1 MQEQKESRS
10 GAFKK
15 VLFFIFT
22 LLLIAV
28 LGYLALQTYTIF
40 HRTYKTETAIAYTMS
55 DNITLKGVAVFQA
68 VDVPGSGNLGYVV
81 QDGERVS
88 AGTILAEQYTDDS
101 QGTMREQ
108 LDRLDRA
115 ISLLT
120 KSENSAGSDLSVLTT
135 QTRTA
140 LYNLLDQIDTDSYST
155 IQDAAEDFLLAQN
168 KLQISTGQAD
178 GFGDVLANLQ
188 SERDGLAA
196 QLNGLQTIEADTNG
210 YFVSSVSAAPVVR
223 DTAELDA
230 MSLAD
235 LQNMIDAGQTP
246 SNDGLA
252 GHIVTGFSW
261 RFYAVCSADLA
272 ARLSGLTRVS
282 ISVPGKQEEPLAA
295 TVVDVT
301 ADEETGLA
309 RVVLECRSINAQVL
323 CLNYEEAEVSL
334 HTYQGIRIDRSAL
347 HIVNGQRGV
356 YVKYG
361 DLQRFRRITILYED
375 DNYILVPEDGEV
387 GSDNEL
393 RLYDEVIVE
402 GSNLQDGKLL

>member
-1 MQEQKESRS
+1 M
-10 GAFKK
+10 
-15 VLFFIFT
+15 
-22 LLLIAV
+22 
-28 LGYLALQTYTIF
+28 
-40 HRTYKTETAIAYTMS
+40 
-55 DNITLKGVAVFQA
+55 FQA

-101 QGTMREQ
+101 QGAMRER

-115 ISLLT
+115 ILLLT
-120 KSENSAGSDLSVLTT
+120 KSENSSGSDLSVLTT

-140 LYNLLDQIDTDSYST
+140 LYNLLDQIDTASYGA

-168 KLQISTGQAD
+168 KLQISTGQAA
-178 GFGDVLANLQ
+178 GFGEVLASLQ
-188 SERDGLAA
+188 RAEQAA
-196 QLNGLQTIEADTNG
+196 LEK
-210 YFVSSVSAAPVVR
+210 
-223 DTAELDA
+223 LDA
-230 MSLAD
+230 MSPAD
-235 LQNMIDAGQTP
+235 LQKMINAGETP
-246 SNDGLA
+246 SNADLA

-272 ARLSGLTRVS
+272 GRLNGLSRVS

-301 ADEETGLA
+301 TDEETGLA
-309 RVVLECRSINAQVL
+309 KVALECRSINAQVL
-323 CLNYEEAEVSL
+323 CLNYEEAEISL
-334 HTYQGIRIDRSAL
+334 HTYQGIRIDRRAL

-375 DNYILVPEDGEV
+375 DTYILVPEGGKVGE
-387 GSDNEL
+387 DNEL

>member
-1 MQEQKESRS
+1 MHEQNESQPK
-10 GAFKK
+10 AFIKI
-15 VLFFIFT
+15 LFALFT
-22 LLLIAV
+22 ALLVVV
-28 LGYLALQTYTIF
+28 LGYLCIQIYTIF

-101 QGTMREQ
+101 QGAMRER

-115 ISLLT
+115 ILLLT
-120 KSENSAGSDLSVLTT
+120 KSENSSGSDLSVLTT

-140 LYNLLDQIDTDSYST
+140 LYNLLDQIDTASYGA

-168 KLQISTGQAD
+168 KLQISTGQAA
-178 GFGDVLANLQ
+178 GFGEVLA
-188 SERDGLAA
+188 R
-196 QLNGLQTIEADTNG
+196 
-210 YFVSSVSAAPVVR
+210 YFVSSESAAPVVR
-223 DTAELDA
+223 DPTELDA
-230 MSLAD
+230 MSPAD
-235 LQNMIDAGQTP
+235 LQKMINAGETP
-246 SNDGLA
+246 SNTDLA

-272 ARLSGLTRVS
+272 GRLNGLSRVS

-301 ADEETGLA
+301 TDEETGLA
-309 RVVLECRSINAQVL
+309 KVALECRSINAQVL
-323 CLNYEEAEVSL
+323 CLNYEEAEISL
-334 HTYQGIRIDRSAL
+334 HTYQGIRIDRRAL

-375 DNYILVPEDGEV
+375 DTYILVPEGGKVGE
-387 GSDNEL
+387 DNEL

>member
-1 MQEQKESRS
+1 MHEQNESQPK
-10 GAFKK
+10 AFIKI
-15 VLFFIFT
+15 LFALFT
-22 LLLIAV
+22 ALLVVV
-28 LGYLALQTYTIF
+28 LGYLCIQIYTIF

-101 QGTMREQ
+101 QGAMRER

-115 ISLLT
+115 ILLLT
-120 KSENSAGSDLSVLTT
+120 KSENSSGSDLSVLTT

-140 LYNLLDQIDTDSYST
+140 LYNLLDQIDTASYGA

-168 KLQISTGQAD
+168 KLQ
-178 GFGDVLANLQ
+178 
-188 SERDGLAA
+188 
-196 QLNGLQTIEADTNG
+196 NGLQTIEADTNG
-210 YFVSSVSAAPVVR
+210 YFVSSESAAPVVR
-223 DTAELDA
+223 DPTELDA
-230 MSLAD
+230 MSPAD
-235 LQNMIDAGQTP
+235 LQKMINAGETP
-246 SNDGLA
+246 SNADLA

-272 ARLSGLTRVS
+272 GRLNGLSRVS

-301 ADEETGLA
+301 TDEETGLA
-309 RVVLECRSINAQVL
+309 KVALECRSINAQVL
-323 CLNYEEAEVSL
+323 CLNYEEAEISL
-334 HTYQGIRIDRSAL
+334 HIYQGIRIDRRAL

-375 DNYILVPEDGEV
+375 DTYILVPEGGKVGE
-387 GSDNEL
+387 DNEL